1 VPNRD
6 GGGDKLIV
14 EALSYGIA
22 YDVVD
27 LTIDRRSGDVV
38 AKTGRVP
45 ATAHDLAG
53 DTRVA
58 RLVESYRARVAPLAT
73 RVLGESRGGLTRAGG
88 ELGALAADAQREF
101 ARADAAVVDPGAM
114 RADID
119 PGPVTYAEVA
129 EAFAYGHPVV
139 RARLTGQ
146 QLQELAGDGRF
157 YSGPSDLDPTRTYT
171 VAASEMLL
179 PDGRPVGTEADAV
192 ASYLNK

>member
-1 VPNRD
+1 
-6 GGGDKLIV
+6 
-14 EALSYGIA
+14 
-22 YDVVD
+22 
-27 LTIDRRSGDVV
+27 VV

-45 ATAHDLAG
+45 ATPHDLPG

-58 RLVESYRARVAPLAT
+58 RLVESYRARVAPIAT
-73 RVLGESRGGLTRAGG
+73 RVLGESPGGLTRAGG
-88 ELGALAADAQREF
+88 ELGELAADAQRQF
-101 ARADAAVVDPGAM
+101 ARADAAVVDPRAM

-139 RARLTGQ
+139 RARMRGQ

-157 YSGPSDLDPTRTYT
+157 YSGPSDLDPNRTYT

-179 PDGRPVGTEADAV
+179 PDGRPVGPEADAV
-192 ASYLNK
+192 AWYLDH